1 MNLSVTINPK
11 ALAAYE
17 AEGGDPHKR
26 TLRLDLAAG
35 LFEIEVRK
43 LEENFHTMPSDP
55 ARAATLEETARIIHH
70 LAEKLRA

>member
-1 MNLSVTINPK
+1 MNVTVEIDPN

-26 TLRLDLAAG
+26 TLRLDLG
-35 LFEIEVRK
+35 VGPFEIEVRK
-43 LEENFHTMPSDP
+43 LEEHFHTMPSDP
-55 ARAATLEETARIIHH
+55 ARPATLPEVARLIHH